1 MSNRNVWV
9 AAALLLPALFIGALA
24 GADLSV
30 VAVGFFVV
38 VLGAAVYVQRFFAA
52 TRGELTDL
60 AFWALLALTFLG
72 PLIQAATGVSLSFLG
87 EVFLFAASP
96 LALLGLVRRRSN
108 VPGLRW
114 YVALLVVFLCW
125 QILVTLK
132 GRSHLPGAT
141 YQFLTNLKPFLLLVF
156 GFGVAWSDKTQRA
169 FWCFVRWVGIFL
181 VPFVLFQWAA
191 PSLFI
196 QIFAKGAFIEHV
208 SNPFVPALVRAQGP
222 LGYSSVLATLAIQL
236 LILCAFKIFYYRERV
251 YFWPAAIY
259 FFLVLASGQRQ
270 EAAVMVLVLLMALAI
285 VRWRFGIAQMVVSC
299 ICAGALLLGL
309 VSLVAGDAVREEAN
323 LWDSGTVTG
332 PAGARAA
339 LYVGAVTIAQKYQ
352 PFGSGL
358 GTYGGAGAAKFDT
371 RMYIEAGLGDY
382 WWFKRGQYLMD
393 SIWACYIAEL
403 GWAGAAMLAL
413 LFALPLLLLIKK
425 SQGLK
430 GEDRGVVGLA
440 FCLAAYAILVSPT
453 AFVINDPG
461 MGLLSFIFVGL
472 ALRKPTAAVA

>member
-1 MSNRNVWV
+1 MTNRNVL
-9 AAALLLPALFIGALA
+9 ASAALLLPAIFIGLLA
-24 GADLSV
+24 GADLSIVAIGLV
-30 VAVGFFVV
+30 VAM
-38 VLGAAVYVQRFFAA
+38 LGGAVYVQRFFAA

-60 AFWALLALTFLG
+60 AFWAILAVTFLG
-72 PLIQAATGVSLSFLG
+72 PLVQAGTGISLSFLG
-87 EVFLFAASP
+87 EVFLFAAAP
-96 LALLGLVRRRSN
+96 IALVGLMQRRSN

-114 YVALLVVFLCW
+114 YVAIFIAFLSW
-125 QILVTLK
+125 QVLVTLK
-132 GRSHLPGAT
+132 GRSHLPGAA
-141 YQFLTNLKPFLLLVF
+141 YQFLTNLKPFLLLLF
-156 GFGVAWSDKTQRA
+156 GFGVAWSDRTQRG
-169 FWCFVRWVGIFL
+169 FWFFVRWAGVFL
-181 VPFVLFQWAA
+181 IPFVLFQWAA
-191 PSLFI
+191 PSLFV
-196 QIFAKGAFIEHV
+196 QIFSKGAFIEHV

-236 LILCAFKIFYYRERV
+236 LILCAFKVFYYRERV

-259 FFLVLASGQRQ
+259 LFLVLASGQRQ
-270 EAAVMVLVLLMALAI
+270 EAAVMVLVLLMAFAI
-285 VRWRFGIAQMVVSC
+285 VRWRFGIMRMMLSC
-299 ICAGALLLGL
+299 ICAGAVLVAM

-339 LYVGAVTIAQKYQ
+339 LYVGAVTIATKYQ

-413 LFALPLLLLIKK
+413 LFALPLAALIRKN
-425 SQGLK
+425 QGLK
-430 GEDRGVVGLA
+430 SEDRGLIGLA

-472 ALRKPTAAVA
+472 ALRRPTSDVT